1 MKTVLLGI
9 LIVGFFIVAYYS
21 VRKIVRALDL
31 FLKMHK

>member
-9 LIVGFFIVAYYS
+9 LIIVFFIIACYFVK
-21 VRKIVRALDL
+21 KIVQALDL